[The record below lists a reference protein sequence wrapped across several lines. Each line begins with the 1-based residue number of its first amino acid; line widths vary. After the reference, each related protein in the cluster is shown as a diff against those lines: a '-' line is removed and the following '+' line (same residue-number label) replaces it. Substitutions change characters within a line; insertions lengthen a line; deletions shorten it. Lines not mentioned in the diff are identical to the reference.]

1 MPGYETFKSYFSGVL
16 EFDSKTMDSAP
27 LRKGS
32 QVVGGTIIGE
42 VGQTD
47 PDVAPHLHFEIAPA
61 GRGSHTIDPK
71 PILDGWKLLEATAI
85 YRAAGKNPFDDQ
97 ATVGQ
102 VLLAS
107 KSQLQRQVLADPRL
121 EIYSCGRDDIATGQ
135 IDRRVLAVLEYLV
148 ARGYR
153 LTITSLKC
161 GHSVMTTSGNVSAHS
176 TGDAVDIAMV
186 NGIPIYGNQG
196 RGTIT
201 EAVINDLLKLQG
213 SMEPRADHLAD
224 GDGRADVRDERPR
237 RPHPRRLHPGRD
249 RQQRAAGER
258 PADRRSSGTSCSTG
272 SPSSTSRRFRS
283 SPRSTRFPPRRATGR
298 ATPTSAS
305 NDRVAPP
312 WQLHPS
318 SRSLNSICPAGS
330 APVTAAT
337 CSGRRVAAMP
347 SPTSSSSARS
357 APRGRGRSS
366 AAARRARWR
375 AIRLPPP
382 SR

>member
-16 EFDSKTMDSAP
+16 EFNSKTMDSAP

-32 QVVGGTIIGE
+32 KVVGGTIIGE

-97 ATVGQ
+97 APPSARCCWRPSRSSSARCSPIRDRD
-102 VLLAS
+102 LL
-107 KSQLQRQVLADPRL
+107 LRPRRHRHRADRPARPGGARIPGRPRL
-121 EIYSCGRDDIATGQ
+121 QAHDH
-135 IDRRVLAVLEYLV
+135 
-148 ARGYR
+148 
-153 LTITSLKC
+153 SLKC

-213 SMEPRADHLAD
+213 SMEPAQIISLMEMGGPTFAMSDHDDHIHVGYTPD
-224 GDGRADVRDERPR
+224 GTDN
-237 RPHPRRLHPGRD
+237 
-249 RQQRAAGER
+249 
-258 PADRRSSGTSCSTG
+258 SG
-272 SPSSTSRRFRS
+272 
-283 SPRSTRFPPRRATGR
+283 
-298 ATPTSAS
+298 
-305 NDRVAPP
+305 
-312 WQLHPS
+312 Q
-318 SRSLNSICPAGS
+318 
-330 APVTAAT
+330 PV
-337 CSGRRVAAMP
+337 SG
-347 SPTSSSSARS
+347 
-357 APRGRGRSS
+357 
-366 AAARRARWR
+366 
-375 AIRLPPP
+375 LL
-382 SR
+382 